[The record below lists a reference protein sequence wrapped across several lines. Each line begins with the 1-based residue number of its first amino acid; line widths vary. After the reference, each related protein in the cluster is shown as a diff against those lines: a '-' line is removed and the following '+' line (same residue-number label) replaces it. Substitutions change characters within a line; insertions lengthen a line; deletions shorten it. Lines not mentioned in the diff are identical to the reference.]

1 MKIAPGQASDIL
13 LKIADDHYS
22 KVFTGE
28 GELAVLDKNEN
39 EVLLLPED
47 AKYYMEILWGYEILN
62 G

>member
-1 MKIAPGQASDIL
+1 MKIAQGQASDIL
-13 LKIADDHYS
+13 LKVADEHYN
-22 KVFTGE
+22 KVFTVD